1 MKNLIM
7 REFYLGR
14 KTIRIC
20 FITILVFM
28 LIGNLVLLSAR
39 CGNIAKYVSTENLDM
54 IFPYVRLG
62 LAFMVFFAC
71 MDVSGIIRVIFSDY
85 SAGFNKYLNTTP
97 LKMVKYI
104 GAKYISMFILFLCGI
119 LLGFIN
125 LFISNAVSHT
135 TLSKGDI
142 AVIAFLCG
150 IFLIAE
156 LLAAFLFIR
165 FRKSSVISF
174 IGMVMMILLMLL
186 FFVFIVKSGVGDAL
200 GEGDYK
206 GIYDIVTGF
215 ALKYIWIMII
225 LVIVTAFA
233 SFYGS
238 CKAAKSYGTKV

>member
-20 FITILVFM
+20 FITILAFI

-39 CGNIAKYVSTENLDM
+39 CGNIAKYVSDENLDM

-97 LKMVKYI
+97 LKMVKFI
-104 GAKYISMFILFLCGI
+104 GAKYISMFILFVCGM

-174 IGMVMMILLMLL
+174 IGMVMMIILMLL
-186 FFVFIVKSGVGDAL
+186 FFAFIVKSGAGDAL
-200 GEGDYK
+200 GEGDYE

-215 ALKYIWIMII
+215 SLKYIWIMII

-238 CKAAKSYGTKV
+238 CKAAKSYGTKA

>member
-20 FITILVFM
+20 FITILAFI

-97 LKMVKYI
+97 LKMVKFI
-104 GAKYISMFILFLCGI
+104 GAKYISMFILFVCGI

-174 IGMVMMILLMLL
+174 IGMVIMILLMFL
-186 FFVFIVKSGVGDAL
+186 FFMFIVKSGVGDAL

-225 LVIVTAFA
+225 LFIVTAFA

>member
-14 KTIRIC
+14 KSIRIC
-20 FITILVFM
+20 FITVFVFI

-39 CGNIAKYVSTENLDM
+39 YGNIAKYVSDENLDM

-97 LKMVKYI
+97 LKMVKFI
-104 GAKYISMFILFLCGI
+104 GAKYISMFILFVCGM

-174 IGMVMMILLMLL
+174 IGMVMMIILMLL

-215 ALKYIWIMII
+215 SLKYIWIMII
-225 LVIVTAFA
+225 LVIVTACA

-238 CKAAKSYGTKV
+238 CKAAKSYGTKA

>member
-14 KTIRIC
+14 KSIRIC
-20 FITILVFM
+20 FITILVFI

-97 LKMVKYI
+97 LKMVKFI
-104 GAKYISMFILFLCGI
+104 GAKYISMFILFVCGM

>member
-20 FITILVFM
+20 FITILVFI

-71 MDVSGIIRVIFSDY
+71 MDVSGIIRVICSDY

-97 LKMVKYI
+97 LKMVKFI
-104 GAKYISMFILFLCGI
+104 AAKYISMFILFVCGI

-174 IGMVMMILLMLL
+174 IGMVMMIILMLL
-186 FFVFIVKSGVGDAL
+186 FFMFIVKSGAGDAL
-200 GEGDYK
+200 GEGDYE

-215 ALKYIWIMII
+215 SLKYIWIMII
-225 LVIVTAFA
+225 LVIVTACA

-238 CKAAKSYGTKV
+238 CKAAKSYGTKA

>member
-20 FITILVFM
+20 FITILVFI

-97 LKMVKYI
+97 LKMVKFI
-104 GAKYISMFILFLCGI
+104 GAKYISMFILFVCGI